1 MIDLEQTFPGAPSH
15 RRPTCRLIGYARV
28 STEDQKLDLQL
39 DALARAGCEQVF
51 HDHAVSAVDAERP
64 GLSHA
69 LKHLVRGD
77 TLVVYRLDRLGRSV
91 LNLADLI
98 TRLDN
103 NGVQFCSLMEGIN
116 TATTGGKLVFHVF
129 AAVAE
134 FERGLIRERT
144 CAGLQAAKDRGVRI
158 GRPPRLSDERIFEA
172 HRWMHQDGHTLCE
185 AAKRYDVSDST
196 MQRAFKRLGLL
207 DAA

>member
-1 MIDLEQTFPGAPSH
+1 MTFDQSFPGAPSPAH
-15 RRPTCRLIGYARV
+15 PLGRLIGYARV

-39 DALARAGCEQVF
+39 DALARAGCEKVF
-51 HDHAVSAVDAERP
+51 HDHGVSAAHAERP
-64 GLSHA
+64 GLEQA
-69 LKHLVRGD
+69 LRSLVEGD

-103 NGVQFCSLMEGIN
+103 QGVQFCSLTEGIN
-116 TATTGGKLVFHVF
+116 TTTTGGKLVFHVF

-134 FERGLIRERT
+134 FERALIRERT
-144 CAGLQAAKDRGVRI
+144 CAGLQAAKDRGVPI
-158 GRPPRLSDERIFEA
+158 GRPRLLTDAIIFEA
-172 HRWMHQDGHTLCE
+172 HRWMSQDGRSLGE
-185 AAKRYDVSDST
+185 AAQRYEVSDST
-196 MQRAFKRLGLL
+196 MQRGLKRLGLF